1 MSKAIP
7 SRVTGLCSLA
17 ESSSDT
23 ILWERFLE
31 TMRVERGA
39 SAHTLRAYR
48 YTLGQLAQHLA
59 NEEKTIGQVS
69 RADLRAFL
77 FQVGRGRS
85 SSTLARHVAAIRTF
99 FRWCVRRGHLPADP
113 SENLRPPRVGQ
124 RLPRFLSVEEA
135 HRICEPDA
143 DTPPRSL
150 RDQLVLE
157 LLYGC
162 GLRVSELAALDRD
175 DVDVEQR
182 MVVVRRGK
190 GGKERHVPLGEPAI
204 GVLREYL
211 ATTDGSE
218 SAMFLNRRG
227 ARISTRSL
235 YAIVRKSGESAG
247 VPRVHPH
254 ALRHSFA
261 THLLDSGADL
271 RAIQEML
278 GHTSLSTT
286 QRYTH
291 VSVEALM
298 RVYRNAHPHARED

>member
-1 MSKAIP
+1 
-7 SRVTGLCSLA
+7 
-17 ESSSDT
+17 
-23 ILWERFLE
+23 
-31 TMRVERGA
+31 MRVERGA
-39 SAHTLRAYR
+39 SEHTLRAYR
-48 YTLGQLAQHLA
+48 YTLGQLQQFLQDQDVS
-59 NEEKTIGQVS
+59 IRQVGRGQ
-69 RADLRAFL
+69 LRAFL

-99 FRWCVRRGHLPADP
+99 FRWCVRRGYLSVDPA
-113 SENLRPPRVGQ
+113 ENLRPPRVGQ

-135 HRICEPDA
+135 NRICEPEEGA
-143 DTPPRSL
+143 APRSL

-175 DVDVEQR
+175 DVDLHQR
-182 MVVVRRGK
+182 MLVVRRGK
-190 GGKERHVPLGEPAI
+190 GGKERHVPLGEPA
-204 GVLREYL
+204 VQALREYL
-211 ATTDGSE
+211 ATTEESE

-235 YAIVRKSGESAG
+235 YAIVRKSGDSAG

-291 VSVEALM
+291 VSVDALM